1 MRFIMQ
7 ITSVRYVIL
16 FHHVMSSFNTS
27 AVKTTADLSEKDDEI
42 TKWTL
47 DVLPILF
54 TRFDLVSI
62 SCRICSSMYLCIFD
76 LFGHFNNV

>member
-7 ITSVRYVIL
+7 ITSVRSVIL
-16 FHHVMSSFNTS
+16 FHHVMSISIRQQS
-27 AVKTTADLSEKDDEI
+27 KQQLSEKDDEI

-47 DVLPILF
+47 DVLPIMF

>member
-1 MRFIMQ
+1 MQ
-7 ITSVRYVIL
+7 ITSARYFIL
-16 FHHVMSSFNTS
+16 SRHVDFNTS
-27 AVKTTADLSEKDDEI
+27 SVKTTAEISEKDDEI

-47 DVLPILF
+47 NVLPILF

-76 LFGHFNNV
+76 LLGHFNNV